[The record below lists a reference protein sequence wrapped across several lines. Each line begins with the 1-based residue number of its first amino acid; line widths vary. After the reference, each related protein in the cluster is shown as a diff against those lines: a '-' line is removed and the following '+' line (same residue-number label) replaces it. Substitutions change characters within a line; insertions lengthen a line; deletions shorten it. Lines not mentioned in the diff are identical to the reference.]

1 MAVPLH
7 PAHESMLNFLVE
19 KTTPE
24 EILAFQVSE
33 AEQER
38 TSELLD
44 KQNEGTLTQEEAAEL
59 EAIRQMDLFYMALRA
74 KALQA
79 LRRNA

>member
-1 MAVPLH
+1 MVIPLH
-7 PAHESMLNFLVE
+7 PAHESMLDFLVE
-19 KTTPE
+19 KATPE

-44 KQNEGTLTQEEAAEL
+44 KQNEGTLTPEEETEL

-74 KALQA
+74 KAVQA
-79 LRRNA
+79 LQKNI